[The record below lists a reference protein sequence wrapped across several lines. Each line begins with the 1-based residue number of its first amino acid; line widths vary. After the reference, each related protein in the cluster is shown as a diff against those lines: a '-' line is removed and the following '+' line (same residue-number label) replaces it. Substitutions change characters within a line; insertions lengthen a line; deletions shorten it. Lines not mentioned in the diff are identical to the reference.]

1 MNMDYEGLGKRIRTI
16 RRQRG
21 LTQKDA
27 AIKVGISTAFFG
39 LIERGQRKAS
49 IETLVSI
56 SNVLN
61 ASMDEL
67 LLDSL
72 SLKKESESEN
82 YEIISSNFKIMSDAF
97 KKIQEYM

>member
-1 MNMDYEGLGKRIRTI
+1 MDYEGLGKRIRTI

-27 AIKVGISTAFFG
+27 AMKVGISTAFFG

-61 ASMDEL
+61 ASMDDL
-67 LLDSL
+67 LFDSL
-72 SLKKESESEN
+72 NVKKDSETES
-82 YEIISSNFKIMSDAF
+82 YEIISANIKIVSDAV